1 MIVACPNCQSKYNL
15 PEDKIAPT
23 GSKVRCAKC
32 QHVFTVKPPAPPA
45 AAPQP
50 ADDFDAE
57 LAGLGAAPKPAPA
70 PQAAPA
76 PAPQPEPAAPQ
87 KMPWDDDEPEAPAG
101 GASAAPAAPKKM
113 PWDDDDAAAGPAGD
127 DDDFPAPGAGAAKS
141 SAFDD
146 EDSSGLMRGDSGL
159 LGAGDSAGAKDD
171 DFLGA
176 VGGAGGGA
184 DSFSLDSGA
193 AKPKDDKAG
202 KKKKIIIIAS
212 AALGVLLVAGA
223 LFFFKPWTKFN
234 IPFLGGAKS
243 EKAADNAEKVKDIA
257 LRNVRQYY
265 IPNEKAGQIFVVEGK
280 AVNNFT
286 TPKERIKI
294 EVSLF
299 DEKGHV
305 LVSKQL
311 LCGNT
316 LSQFQLQVQGEEEIN
331 SSLASEVGIL
341 TSNTYLKTGMDTP
354 FMAVFFK
361 PPDQVKEFGVKV
373 IDALDPK

>member
-23 GSKVRCAKC
+23 GSKVRCARCK
-32 QHVFTVKPPAPPA
+32 HVFTAMPPAK
-45 AAPQP
+45 
-50 ADDFDAE
+50 DFDQE
-57 LAGLGAAPKPAPA
+57 LADLTAAEPKPAPKPAPA
-70 PQAAPA
+70 APA
-76 PAPQPEPAAPQ
+76 PEPAS
-87 KMPWDDDEPEAPAG
+87 KKLPWDDDEPAAEAPA
-101 GASAAPAAPKKM
+101 SKKL
-113 PWDDDDAAAGPAGD
+113 PWDDDEPAAGPAAD
-127 DDDFPAPGAGAAKS
+127 DDLPGAKAPAAKS
-141 SAFDD
+141 PFDD
-146 EDSSGLMRGDSGL
+146 DEAPAEPASSQQKAHFDDDGGAFITGLDAEMDKHAKPAASG
-159 LGAGDSAGAKDD
+159 GED
-171 DFLGA
+171 DFLNSL
-176 VGGAGGGA
+176 GGAA
-184 DSFSLDSGA
+184 EAPKKD
-193 AKPKDDKAG
+193 AKPG
-202 KKKKIIIIAS
+202 KKKLIIIGAAV
-212 AALGVLLVAGA
+212 AALVLIIAA
-223 LFFFKPWTKFN
+223 LFVFKPWTKMN
-234 IPFLGGAKS
+234 IPFLGSLSGKKETA
-243 EKAADNAEKVKDIA
+243 ENADKVKDIA

-316 LSQFQLQVQGEEEIN
+316 LSQFQLQVQGEEEIS

-361 PPDQVKEFGVKV
+361 PPDAVKEFGVKV